1 MKTEYNPYVVQMDKF
16 AASLHR
22 LSDTFLKLEEK
33 RGLLTQAETEN
44 IFLEIDEKVCKDCE
58 KRHWCMGENAICT
71 YQMVYEILSAVE
83 ESGLDLDMEIKKK
96 LQKKLSLIHI

>member
-16 AASLHR
+16 AASLHH

-44 IFLEIDEKVCKDCE
+44 IFLEIDEKTTLKSWTVME
-58 KRHWCMGENAICT
+58 TLIGIT
-71 YQMVYEILSAVE
+71 
-83 ESGLDLDMEIKKK
+83 GLVLA
-96 LQKKLSLIHI
+96 LIISIFA

>member
-16 AASLHR
+16 AASLHH

-44 IFLEIDEKVCKDCE
+44 IFLEI
-58 KRHWCMGENAICT
+58 W
-71 YQMVYEILSAVE
+71 
-83 ESGLDLDMEIKKK
+83 
-96 LQKKLSLIHI
+96 

>member
-1 MKTEYNPYVVQMDKF
+1 MKTAYNPYVVQMDKF
-16 AASLHR
+16 ATSLHH

-33 RGLLTQAETEN
+33 KGILTEAETEN

-83 ESGLDLDMEIKKK
+83 ENGLDMDMGATR
-96 LQKKLSLIHI
+96 SLITA